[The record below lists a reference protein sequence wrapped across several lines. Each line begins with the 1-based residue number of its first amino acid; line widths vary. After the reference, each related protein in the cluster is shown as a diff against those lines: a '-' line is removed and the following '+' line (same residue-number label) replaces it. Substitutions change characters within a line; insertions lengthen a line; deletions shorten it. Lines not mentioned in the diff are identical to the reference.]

1 MSRSTDN
8 VRVRRTRILL
18 REALI
23 DLIDEHGFDRVTV
36 RQITE
41 RAMVS
46 RAAFYRNY
54 RDKYQLVEQIF
65 DEAATSLT
73 DPSSGDSHADRLRRL
88 ELFFEHVAQF
98 AHLYRALLG
107 PKGSRWFATR
117 IQDTVTEMTAT
128 HLPLAAPVDNLVATL
143 LGGMFVQTVTW
154 WLTNNQPIPAR
165 DMAINYAQLAAAII
179 QQAAAPDFHP
189 GTPTHHRPHRAG

>member
-1 MSRSTDN
+1 MSRSPEN

-23 DLIDEHGFDRVTV
+23 DLIEEHGFERVTV
-36 RQITE
+36 GQITE

-65 DEAATSLT
+65 DEAAAALT
-73 DPSSGDSHADRLRRL
+73 DASDSDSDTDRLRRL

-98 AHLYRALLG
+98 THLYRALLG

-117 IQDTVTEMTAT
+117 IQDTVTGMTAT
-128 HLPLAAPVDNLVATL
+128 HLPLPTPVDNLVATL
-143 LGGMFVQTVTW
+143 LGSMFVQTVTW
-154 WLTNNQPIPAR
+154 WLTNNQPLPAR
-165 DMAINYAQLAAAII
+165 DMAANYASLAAAII
-179 QQAAAPDFHP
+179 QQAGTPDFHP
-189 GTPTHHRPHRAG
+189 GTSTRP